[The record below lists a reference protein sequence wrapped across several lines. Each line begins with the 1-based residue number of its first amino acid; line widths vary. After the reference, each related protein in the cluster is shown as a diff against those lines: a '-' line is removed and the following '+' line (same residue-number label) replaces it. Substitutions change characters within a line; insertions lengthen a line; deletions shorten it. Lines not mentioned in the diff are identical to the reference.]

1 MYGSK
6 NRNKVKKTYNKK
18 PQKNRKKLSLA
29 LENKLKEHSK
39 HHTKKHIAEM
49 RKLMKQGMSFSK
61 AHTQAMKT
69 KGK

>member
-6 NRNKVKKTYNKK
+6 NRKKMVKVYNKK

-49 RKLMKQGMSFSK
+49 RKLMKQGMSFNK
-61 AHTQAMKT
+61 AHAQAMKT